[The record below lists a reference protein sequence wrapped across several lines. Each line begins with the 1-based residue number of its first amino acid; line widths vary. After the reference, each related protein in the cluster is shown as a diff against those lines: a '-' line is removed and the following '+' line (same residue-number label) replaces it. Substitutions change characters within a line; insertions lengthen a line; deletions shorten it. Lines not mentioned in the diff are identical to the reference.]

1 MTHRAFPEL
10 GTDSNTRTCS
20 CFSWALK
27 SFPTLDPEMK
37 VLLET
42 TIDYRTE
49 NSSKVFTASG
59 GYTSEKLQPQVSLLS
74 ETRASLCGHLML
86 RLSGPSP
93 CCDKLP
99 ISKLPS
105 TAPPPC
111 CPC

>member
-86 RLSGPSP
+86 RFLQEAETWGG
-93 CCDKLP
+93 
-99 ISKLPS
+99 
-105 TAPPPC
+105 
-111 CPC
+111 